1 MRKWKYA
8 TVILRANL
16 DNNGVREY
24 LQDRYGGVKNWPQC
38 SVKALEFMLQKYGEK
53 GWELMH
59 IEPVQDVSK
68 EGFIG
73 SAHGGPSVP
82 VRTWS
87 NAYFCVFKR
96 PLEKG

>member
-1 MRKWKYA
+1 MQKWEYA
-8 TVILRANL
+8 TIILHADI
-16 DNNGVREY
+16 DNKGVREF
-24 LQDRYGGVKNWPQC
+24 LQDRYGDTKNLPQY
-38 SVKALEFMLQKYGEK
+38 SVKALEFTLQKFGRK
-53 GWELMH
+53 GWELMR

-68 EGFIG
+68 DGFIG

-96 PLEKG
+96 PVEEG